1 MFMMWVVM
9 NMFWIC
15 FSITFVLFK
24 FYVKDIQPFSSPTD
38 GRRGL
43 FFSELVFVILSLS
56 ARVLLFSFLPEE
68 ELLLAVLLEPTP
80 LHFLLFGYFLN
91 KTLFF
96 YPASCYYHITLI
108 FNLGS
113 LLNSLV
119 GFWNLSESS
128 IVVQDNS
135 FYKQPL

>member
-68 ELLLAVLLEPTP
+68 ELLLAVLLEPPP
-80 LHFLLFGYFLN
+80 LHFPIFGYFLDI
-91 KTLFF
+91 TTFLD
-96 YPASCYYHITLI
+96 PASCYYVKYINLNFCMI
-108 FNLGS
+108 FLGI
-113 LLNSLV
+113 LLNSLNFGTFRV
-119 GFWNLSESS
+119 FNCCSG
-128 IVVQDNS
+128 
-135 FYKQPL
+135 